1 MTQNDEKLLRIL
13 NDNWRKLE
21 KAMRGLKYS
30 IEKCDAIG
38 FRHIYTFDERDAFD
52 ALASKF
58 AKFARSSD
66 ILFQKIFKTII
77 YLTKEDAPSFIDK
90 VNLLS
95 KINLLQNPDDA
106 LIIREFRN
114 QIVHEYFDEDIII
127 LYPKLLDYSKKLV
140 KLFEETKHFLI
151 QKNWI
156 LS

>member
-21 KAMRGLKYS
+21 KAMQGLEYS

-38 FRHIYTFDERDAFD
+38 FRHIYIFDEKDAFD

-58 AKFARSSD
+58 ARNSG

-77 YLTKEDAPSFIDK
+77 YHTKEDAPSFIDK

-95 KINLLQNPDDA
+95 KINLLQNSDDA

-127 LYPKLLDYSKKLV
+127 LYPKLLDYLKKLV

-151 QKNWI
+151 QRNWI

>member
-1 MTQNDEKLLRIL
+1 MQEIQISYFKRYSKL
-13 NDNWRKLE
+13 
-21 KAMRGLKYS
+21 
-30 IEKCDAIG
+30 
-38 FRHIYTFDERDAFD
+38 
-52 ALASKF
+52 
-58 AKFARSSD
+58 
-66 ILFQKIFKTII
+66 II

-95 KINLLQNPDDA
+95 RINLLQNPDDA

>member
-21 KAMRGLKYS
+21 KAMQGLEYF

-38 FRHIYTFDERDAFD
+38 FKHIYTFDERDAFD

-58 AKFARSSD
+58 ARNSD
-66 ILFQKIFKTII
+66 ILFKRYSKLII

-95 KINLLQNPDDA
+95 RINLLQNPDDA